1 MKFEKLRLLNILEG
15 LKGLGRARLI
25 SLALVGSLLLVSLAA
40 IAFHNRSGGMSLLYG
55 GLELNEAAEMLDDL
69 SKAHIEATTSS
80 DGHNVY
86 VPQARVAEARLLLA
100 KAGLPSGGAVGYELF
115 DKSGTLTSTQF
126 EQGIDQTRAMEGEL
140 ERSIRLIHG
149 VRNVRVHL
157 VLPHRDLFS
166 TQTSPSQ
173 ASVILDVGR
182 SGAVSEDAIAAIQN
196 LVSAAVPGLQQ
207 HGISIVDTRGDV
219 LAKPGDPDSLAG
231 QESTLEKQR
240 HAEEQR
246 LSQSV
251 EDILTP
257 TLGLG
262 HVRARA
268 AVTMNT
274 DIIRETDES
283 YDPNQQ
289 VLRSQSTSTDK
300 SANTEGNQNTSVG
313 NNLPNANAG
322 QNNRTGSSSEREEE
336 TNNYEIG
343 KRTRVISQ
351 TRPRVSRI
359 SMAVMVDGTLEPDK
373 NGKMTWKPL
382 DDAEIKRLTA
392 LVQTAIGYDKERGDE
407 VNIVSMPFRADDG
420 ADMPHEES
428 PFFTRE
434 MMIYL
439 AEWVVP
445 ILLILGAAYMVLGPI
460 LRRNAPQN
468 SGGKDTEATAVAGA
482 AGRAAGG
489 GAVNAA
495 LSNIGEGEGGERIQV
510 DGVKGDM
517 RREALTRVVQHVEE
531 NPEDT
536 VAIVRSWLAE
546 ASVTQTPA

>member
-1 MKFEKLRLLNILEG
+1 MQFDKLRLPNIMEG
-15 LKGLGRARLI
+15 LKSLGRMRLV
-25 SLALVGSLLLVSLAA
+25 ALGVVGVLLLLSLGV
-40 IAFHNRSGGMSLLYG
+40 IAFHNRSEPMALLYG
-55 GLELNEAAEMLDDL
+55 DLELNEAAEMVDDL
-69 SKAHIEATTSS
+69 AKAHIPTTTGP
-80 DGHNVY
+80 DGRSLY
-86 VPQARVAEARLLLA
+86 VPGNDVAQARLLLA
-100 KAGLPSGGAVGYELF
+100 KAGLPGGGAVGYELF

-126 EQGIDQTRAMEGEL
+126 EQGIDETRALEGEL

-166 TQTSPSQ
+166 TETNPSQ

-196 LVSAAVPGLQQ
+196 LVSAAVPGLRM

-219 LAKPGDPDSLAG
+219 LARPGDPDSLAG
-231 QESTLEKQR
+231 QESSLEKQR
-240 HAEEQR
+240 HSEEQR
-246 LSQSV
+246 LAQAV

-274 DIIRETDES
+274 DIIHETDES

-300 SANTEGNQNTSVG
+300 SANSEANQNTSVG

-322 QNNRTGSSSEREEE
+322 QNNRTGSSEERTDE

-343 KRTRVISQ
+343 KRTRVINQ

-359 SMAVMVDGTLEPDK
+359 SLAVMVDGTVTTDQA
-373 NGKMTWKPL
+373 GKPSWKPL
-382 DDAEIKRLTA
+382 DEAEVKRLTQ
-392 LVQTAIGYDKERGDE
+392 LVQTAIGYDKTRGDE
-407 VNIVSMPFRADDG
+407 VNVVSMPFRVDGG
-420 ADMPHEES
+420 ADMPHQDT

-434 MMIYL
+434 MIIYL
-439 AEWVVP
+439 AEWIVP
-445 ILLILGAAYMVLGPI
+445 ILLLLGAAAMLLGPI
-460 LRRNAPQN
+460 LRRARK
-468 SGGKDTEATAVAGA
+468 GAGAEGAVAGA
-482 AGRAAGG
+482 EAAADGSS
-489 GAVNAA
+489 A
-495 LSNIGEGEGGERIQV
+495 EGGEAGRSDRISV
-510 DGVKGDM
+510 DGVEGEM
-517 RREALTRVVQHVEE
+517 RREALARVTQRVEE
-531 NPEDT
+531 NPDD
-536 VAIVRSWLAE
+536 AIAVVRNWLAE
-546 ASVTQTPA
+546 PEPPKQTAEG

>member
-1 MKFEKLRLLNILEG
+1 MQFDKLRLPNIMEG
-15 LKGLGRARLI
+15 LKSLGRMRLV
-25 SLALVGSLLLVSLAA
+25 ALGVVGVLLLLSFGV
-40 IAFHNRSGGMSLLYG
+40 IAFHNRSEPMALLYG
-55 GLELNEAAEMLDDL
+55 DLELNEAAEMVDDL
-69 SKAHIEATTSS
+69 AKAHIPTTTGP
-80 DGHNVY
+80 DGRSLY
-86 VPQARVAEARLLLA
+86 VPGNDVAQARLLLA
-100 KAGLPSGGAVGYELF
+100 KAGLPGGGAVGYELF

-126 EQGIDQTRAMEGEL
+126 EQGIDETRALEGEL

-166 TQTSPSQ
+166 TETNPSQ

-196 LVSAAVPGLQQ
+196 LVSAAVPGLRT

-219 LAKPGDPDSLAG
+219 LARPGDPDSLAG
-231 QESTLEKQR
+231 QESSLEKQR
-240 HAEEQR
+240 HSEEQR
-246 LSQSV
+246 LAQAV

-274 DIIRETDES
+274 DIIHETDES

-300 SANTEGNQNTSVG
+300 SANSEANQNTSVG

-322 QNNRTGSSSEREEE
+322 QNNRTGSSEERTDE

-343 KRTRVISQ
+343 KRTRVINQ

-359 SMAVMVDGTLEPDK
+359 SLAVMVDGTVTTDQA
-373 NGKMTWKPL
+373 GKPSWKPL
-382 DDAEIKRLTA
+382 DEAEVKRLTQ
-392 LVQTAIGYDKERGDE
+392 LVQTAIGYDKTRGDE
-407 VNIVSMPFRADDG
+407 VNVVSMPFRVDGG
-420 ADMPHEES
+420 ADMPHQDT

-434 MMIYL
+434 MIIYL
-439 AEWVVP
+439 AEWIVP
-445 ILLILGAAYMVLGPI
+445 ILLLLGAAAMLLGPI
-460 LRRNAPQN
+460 LRRARK
-468 SGGKDTEATAVAGA
+468 GAGAEGAVAGA
-482 AGRAAGG
+482 EAAADGSS
-489 GAVNAA
+489 A
-495 LSNIGEGEGGERIQV
+495 EGGEAGRSDRISV
-510 DGVKGDM
+510 DGVEGEM
-517 RREALTRVVQHVEE
+517 RREALARVTQRVEE
-531 NPEDT
+531 NPDD
-536 VAIVRSWLAE
+536 AIAVVRNWLAE
-546 ASVTQTPA
+546 PEPPKQTAEG

>member
-1 MKFEKLRLLNILEG
+1 MPNIMEG
-15 LKGLGRARLI
+15 LKSLGRMRLV
-25 SLALVGSLLLVSLAA
+25 ALGVVGVLLLLSLGV
-40 IAFHNRSGGMSLLYG
+40 IAFHNRSEPMALLYG
-55 GLELNEAAEMLDDL
+55 DLELNEAAEMVDDL
-69 SKAHIEATTSS
+69 AKAHIPTTTGP
-80 DGHNVY
+80 DGRSLY
-86 VPQARVAEARLLLA
+86 VPGNDVAQARLLLA
-100 KAGLPSGGAVGYELF
+100 KAGLPGGGAVGYELF

-126 EQGIDQTRAMEGEL
+126 EQGIDETRALEGEL

-166 TQTSPSQ
+166 TETNPSQ

-196 LVSAAVPGLQQ
+196 LVSAAVPGLRT

-219 LAKPGDPDSLAG
+219 LARPGDPDSLAG
-231 QESTLEKQR
+231 QESSLEKQR
-240 HAEEQR
+240 HSEEQR
-246 LSQSV
+246 LAQAV

-274 DIIRETDES
+274 DIIHETDES

-300 SANTEGNQNTSVG
+300 SANSEANQNTSVG

-322 QNNRTGSSSEREEE
+322 QNNRTGSSEERTDE

-343 KRTRVISQ
+343 KRTRVINQ

-359 SMAVMVDGTLEPDK
+359 SLAVMVDGTVTTDQA
-373 NGKMTWKPL
+373 GKPSWKPL
-382 DDAEIKRLTA
+382 DEAEVKRLTQ
-392 LVQTAIGYDKERGDE
+392 LVQTAIGYDKTRGDE
-407 VNIVSMPFRADDG
+407 VNVVSMPFRVDGG
-420 ADMPHEES
+420 ADMPHQDT

-434 MMIYL
+434 MIIYL
-439 AEWVVP
+439 AEWIVP
-445 ILLILGAAYMVLGPI
+445 ILLLLGAAAMLLGPI
-460 LRRNAPQN
+460 LRRARK
-468 SGGKDTEATAVAGA
+468 GAGTEGAVAGA
-482 AGRAAGG
+482 EAAADGSS
-489 GAVNAA
+489 A
-495 LSNIGEGEGGERIQV
+495 EGGEAGRSDRISV
-510 DGVKGDM
+510 DGVEGEM
-517 RREALTRVVQHVEE
+517 RREALARVTQRVEE
-531 NPEDT
+531 NPDD
-536 VAIVRSWLAE
+536 AIAVVRNWLAE
-546 ASVTQTPA
+546 PEPPKQTAEG

>member
-1 MKFEKLRLLNILEG
+1 MQFDKLRLPNIMEG
-15 LKGLGRARLI
+15 LKSLGRMRLV
-25 SLALVGSLLLVSLAA
+25 ALGVVGVLLLLSLGV
-40 IAFHNRSGGMSLLYG
+40 IAFHNRSEPMALLYG
-55 GLELNEAAEMLDDL
+55 DLELNEAAEMVDDL
-69 SKAHIEATTSS
+69 AKAHISTTTGP
-80 DGHNVY
+80 DGRSLY
-86 VPQARVAEARLLLA
+86 VPGNDVAQARLLLA
-100 KAGLPSGGAVGYELF
+100 KAGLPGGGAVGYELF

-126 EQGIDQTRAMEGEL
+126 EQGIDETRALEGEL

-166 TQTSPSQ
+166 TETNPSQ

-196 LVSAAVPGLQQ
+196 LVSAAVPGLRT

-219 LAKPGDPDSLAG
+219 LARPGDPDSLAG
-231 QESTLEKQR
+231 QESSLEKQR
-240 HAEEQR
+240 HSEEQR
-246 LSQSV
+246 LAQAV

-274 DIIRETDES
+274 DIIHETDES

-300 SANTEGNQNTSVG
+300 SANSEANQNTSVG

-322 QNNRTGSSSEREEE
+322 QNNRTGSSEERTDE

-343 KRTRVISQ
+343 KRTRVINQ

-359 SMAVMVDGTLEPDK
+359 SLAVMVDGTVTTDQA
-373 NGKMTWKPL
+373 GKPSWKPL
-382 DDAEIKRLTA
+382 DEAEVKRLTQ
-392 LVQTAIGYDKERGDE
+392 LVQTAIGYDKTRGDE
-407 VNIVSMPFRADDG
+407 VNVVSMPFRVDGG
-420 ADMPHEES
+420 ADMPHQDT

-434 MMIYL
+434 MIIYL
-439 AEWVVP
+439 AEWIVP
-445 ILLILGAAYMVLGPI
+445 ILLLLGAAAMLLGPI
-460 LRRNAPQN
+460 LRRARK
-468 SGGKDTEATAVAGA
+468 GAGAEGAVAGA
-482 AGRAAGG
+482 EAAADGSS
-489 GAVNAA
+489 A
-495 LSNIGEGEGGERIQV
+495 EGGEAGRSDRISV
-510 DGVKGDM
+510 DGVEGEM
-517 RREALTRVVQHVEE
+517 RREALARVTQRVEE
-531 NPEDT
+531 NPDD
-536 VAIVRSWLAE
+536 AIAVVRNWLAE
-546 ASVTQTPA
+546 PEPPKQTAEG

>member
-1 MKFEKLRLLNILEG
+1 MPNIMEG
-15 LKGLGRARLI
+15 LKSLGRMRLV
-25 SLALVGSLLLVSLAA
+25 ALGVVGVLLLLSFGV
-40 IAFHNRSGGMSLLYG
+40 IAFHNRSEPMALLYG
-55 GLELNEAAEMLDDL
+55 DLELNEAAEMVDDL
-69 SKAHIEATTSS
+69 AKAHIPTTTGP
-80 DGHNVY
+80 DGRSLY
-86 VPQARVAEARLLLA
+86 VPGNDVAQARLLLA
-100 KAGLPSGGAVGYELF
+100 KAGLPGGGAVGYELF

-126 EQGIDQTRAMEGEL
+126 EQGIDETRALEGEL

-166 TQTSPSQ
+166 TETNPSQ

-196 LVSAAVPGLQQ
+196 LVSAAVPGLRT

-219 LAKPGDPDSLAG
+219 LARPGDPDSLAG
-231 QESTLEKQR
+231 QESSLEKQR
-240 HAEEQR
+240 HSEEQR
-246 LSQSV
+246 LAQAV

-274 DIIRETDES
+274 DIIHETDES

-300 SANTEGNQNTSVG
+300 SANSEANQNTSVG

-322 QNNRTGSSSEREEE
+322 QNNRTGSSEERTDE

-343 KRTRVISQ
+343 KRTRVINQ

-359 SMAVMVDGTLEPDK
+359 SLAVMVDGTVTTDQA
-373 NGKMTWKPL
+373 GKPSWKPL
-382 DDAEIKRLTA
+382 DEAEVKRLTQ
-392 LVQTAIGYDKERGDE
+392 LVQTAIGYDKTRGDE
-407 VNIVSMPFRADDG
+407 VNVVSMPFRVDGG
-420 ADMPHEES
+420 ADMPHQDT

-434 MMIYL
+434 MIIYL
-439 AEWVVP
+439 AEWIVP
-445 ILLILGAAYMVLGPI
+445 ILLLLGAAAMLLGPI
-460 LRRNAPQN
+460 LRRARK
-468 SGGKDTEATAVAGA
+468 GAGAEGAVAGA
-482 AGRAAGG
+482 EAAADGSS
-489 GAVNAA
+489 A
-495 LSNIGEGEGGERIQV
+495 EGGEAGRSDRISV
-510 DGVKGDM
+510 DGVEGEM
-517 RREALTRVVQHVEE
+517 RREALARVTQRVEE
-531 NPEDT
+531 NPDD
-536 VAIVRSWLAE
+536 AIAVVRNWLAE
-546 ASVTQTPA
+546 PEPPKQTAEG

>member
-1 MKFEKLRLLNILEG
+1 MQFDKLRLPNIMEG
-15 LKGLGRARLI
+15 LKSLGRMRLV
-25 SLALVGSLLLVSLAA
+25 ALGVVGVLLLLSLGV
-40 IAFHNRSGGMSLLYG
+40 IAFHNRSEPMALLYG
-55 GLELNEAAEMLDDL
+55 DLELNEAAEMVDDL
-69 SKAHIEATTSS
+69 AKAHIPTTTGP
-80 DGHNVY
+80 DGRSLY
-86 VPQARVAEARLLLA
+86 VPGNDVAQARLLLA
-100 KAGLPSGGAVGYELF
+100 KAGLPGGGAVGYELF

-126 EQGIDQTRAMEGEL
+126 EQGIDETRALEGEL

-166 TQTSPSQ
+166 TETNPSQ

-196 LVSAAVPGLQQ
+196 LVSAAVPGLRT

-219 LAKPGDPDSLAG
+219 LARPGDPDSLAG
-231 QESTLEKQR
+231 QESSLEKQR
-240 HAEEQR
+240 HSEEQR
-246 LSQSV
+246 LAQAV

-274 DIIRETDES
+274 DIIHETDES

-300 SANTEGNQNTSVG
+300 SANSEANQNTSVG

-322 QNNRTGSSSEREEE
+322 QNNRTGSSEERTDE

-343 KRTRVISQ
+343 KRTRVINQ

-359 SMAVMVDGTLEPDK
+359 SLAVMVDGTVTTDQA
-373 NGKMTWKPL
+373 GKPSWKPL
-382 DDAEIKRLTA
+382 DEAEVKRLTQ
-392 LVQTAIGYDKERGDE
+392 LVQTAIGYDKTRGDE
-407 VNIVSMPFRADDG
+407 VNVVSMPFRVDGG
-420 ADMPHEES
+420 ADMPHQDT

-434 MMIYL
+434 MIIYL
-439 AEWVVP
+439 AEWIVP
-445 ILLILGAAYMVLGPI
+445 ILLLLGAAAMLLGPI
-460 LRRNAPQN
+460 LRRARK
-468 SGGKDTEATAVAGA
+468 GAGAEGAVAGA
-482 AGRAAGG
+482 EAAADGSS
-489 GAVNAA
+489 A
-495 LSNIGEGEGGERIQV
+495 EGGEAGRSDRISV
-510 DGVKGDM
+510 DGVEGEM
-517 RREALTRVVQHVEE
+517 RREALARVTQRVEE
-531 NPEDT
+531 NPDD
-536 VAIVRSWLAE
+536 AIAVVRNWLAE
-546 ASVTQTPA
+546 PEPPKQTAEG